1 MVGTSIGS
9 PSWYLNLNLNPFG
22 VKSAFFP
29 AFYSTAI
36 TVVRRAVVPPCAAVT
51 VIS

>member
-1 MVGTSIGS
+1 MTLGIGS
-9 PSWYLNLNLNPFG
+9 YGRYLDWFPFG